1 MKVLL
6 VEDEDSIAE
15 PLAEGLRREGFT
27 VERAATGAEAL
38 AAGPADVVLL
48 DLRLPDTDGYAVC
61 RGLRERSDV
70 PIIMVTARGEE
81 VDKVIGLELGA
92 DDYVVKPFGLRELI
106 ARIHAVTRR
115 TQPAPAAGPLH
126 VGPLEVDVR
135 ARRARLDGAELAL
148 TAKEFDL
155 LAALAAEPGA
165 AVTRQQLL
173 RAGLGHRLVRAD
185 EDDRR
190 PRRLAAPQARRPGLD
205 RDRARRRLPPAARAV
220 SRRLLL
226 SYVGAGAADPARAR
240 GAARD
245 RVRPQ
250 RARRPHAE
258 RSSGTRS
265 RSPRSRRT
273 PCRGTEASPRSR
285 ALAARYKRD
294 TGGRVVLVDQQGVSV
309 VDSGAAVPRDFA
321 TRPEIA
327 AALKGKVATGVRYS
341 RTLGTNLLYVAE
353 PVASGGVG
361 ARRGADHLP
370 DLRGRRAGHA
380 LLADARGDRGGSCS
394 RSRRVVGARARAL
407 GHAPAARAGA
417 GGGRGGRRRPVR
429 ARAGGAGRPRCAR
442 SRPPS
447 TRW

>member
-115 TQPAPAAGPLH
+115 TQPAPAAGPLR
-126 VGPLEVDVR
+126 VGSLEVDVR
-135 ARRARLDGAELAL
+135 ARRARLDGADLAL

-173 RAGLGHRLVRAD
+173 RQVWDTDWYGQTKTIDVHVGSLRRKLGDPGWIETVR
-185 EDDRR
+185 
-190 PRRLAAPQARRPGLD
+190 
-205 RDRARRRLPPAARAV
+205 
-220 SRRLLL
+220 
-226 SYVGAGAADPARAR
+226 
-240 GAARD
+240 
-245 RVRPQ
+245 
-250 RARRPHAE
+250 
-258 RSSGTRS
+258 
-265 RSPRSRRT
+265 
-273 PCRGTEASPRSR
+273 
-285 ALAARYKRD
+285 
-294 TGGRVVLVDQQGVSV
+294 
-309 VDSGAAVPRDFA
+309 
-321 TRPEIA
+321 
-327 AALKGKVATGVRYS
+327 
-341 RTLGTNLLYVAE
+341 
-353 PVASGGVG
+353 GVG
-361 ARRGADHLP
+361 FR
-370 DLRGRRAGHA
+370 LRP
-380 LLADARGDRGGSCS
+380 
-394 RSRRVVGARARAL
+394 
-407 GHAPAARAGA
+407 AP
-417 GGGRGGRRRPVR
+417 
-429 ARAGGAGRPRCAR
+429 
-442 SRPPS
+442 
-447 TRW
+447 